1 MKARSQT
8 RRLGRP
14 KDLATCLF
22 ALGLAAG
29 IAPFAHAQ
37 TIFQNFTGTTF
48 DQAGDGVPPDTMG
61 AMGLNNQFSE
71 FINGSFANFN
81 TSTGSLVSRV
91 TDTAFWNNAGI
102 SSSVTNAGLSDPR
115 IVFDKASQRWFASEI
130 TVANTNAYLVAV
142 SNSADLA
149 SGFKGYTFQANP
161 TTGSQNIFADY
172 DMLGV
177 NGDGVYISSNNFSN
191 SNGNDVNSSILSISK
206 AGLLAESAAPAS
218 NLFYA
223 NNPNGTGNGT
233 GFLPHPVTD
242 LDTTQATGKEYFLSN
257 YNSSV
262 VSLSS
267 LTGPGSNP
275 AGQTLTAL
283 GGNVTIASNPEPNN
297 ASQPGAPN
305 SIQTNDSRFSGAVV
319 KKNGYLWG
327 VQETQQNSHA
337 ALHWEQIDP
346 ATSAVVHQGF
356 ITDTTHDYYFGSI
369 AVNDSGDVVIG
380 YTRSG
385 ATEDPSAYASVGK
398 ITASGLTLG
407 SPISLKESSTPYTG
421 FDGSPYRWGDYSNT
435 VVDPSDP
442 SKFWTVQE
450 YSGSDGN
457 YETQITGIQVN
468 DNTSPAPEPAQ
479 VATLSMIGLGLGG
492 LLLRARKR
500 KAAAQPA

>member
-1 MKARSQT
+1 MKVHAVN
-8 RRLGRP
+8 RRKGHSKGLTTG
-14 KDLATCLF
+14 LL
-22 ALGLAAG
+22 ALGFAASL
-29 IAPFAHAQ
+29 APFAHAQ

-81 TSTGSLVSRV
+81 TSTGSLVNRV
-91 TDTAFWNNAGI
+91 TDTTFWNTAGI

-115 IVFDKASQRWFASEI
+115 IVFDSASQRWFASEI
-130 TVANTNAYLVAV
+130 TTSSTNNTFLVAV

-149 SGFKGYTFQANP
+149 GGFKGYAFQANP
-161 TTGSQNIFADY
+161 TSGSQNLFADF

-177 NGDGVYISSNNFSN
+177 NGDGVYIGANNFTGTGS
-191 SNGNDVNSSILSISK
+191 DVSSSILSISK
-206 AGLLAESAAPAS
+206 SDLLSESAAPA
-218 NLFYA
+218 NHLFYNDA
-223 NNPNGTGNGT
+223 SFSTGD
-233 GFLPHPVTD
+233 LPHPITD
-242 LDTTQATGKEYFLSN
+242 LDNGSGTEYFLSDN
-257 YNSSV
+257 AASFGKAD
-262 VSLSS
+262 LST
-267 LTGPGSNP
+267 LTGTGSNP
-275 AGQTLTAL
+275 ASQTLTAA
-283 GGNVTIASNPEPNN
+283 GPAGNVTINGDAQPPN
-297 ASQPGAPN
+297 ASQPGKPN
-305 SIQTNDSRFSGAVV
+305 SIQTNDDRYSGAVI
-319 KKNGYLWG
+319 KKDGYLWG
-327 VQETQQNSHA
+327 VQETQQNGHA

-346 ATSAVVHQGF
+346 ATKQVVHDGF

-369 AVNDSGDVVIG
+369 AVNDSGDIVIG

-398 ITASGLTLG
+398 LSGGNITFD
-407 SPISLKESSTPYTG
+407 SPLQLHESTTPYNA

-442 SKFWTVQE
+442 SKFWTIQE

-468 DNTSPAPEPAQ
+468 DASPAPEPAQ
-479 VATLSMIGLGLGG
+479 AATLSLIGLGLGG

-500 KAAAQPA
+500 KASEPAA